1 MPKPEQEPQMPK
13 PEQEPQMPKPE
24 QEPQMPKPEESEI
37 EEIEVDA
44 DEQTVYIHTS
54 TGMIKINGEDLSMW
68 VECERYAS

>member
-1 MPKPEQEPQMPK
+1 MAYAQDDESIVDVCNRLLG
-13 PEQEPQMPKPE
+13 
-24 QEPQMPKPEESEI
+24 SEI

-44 DEQTVYIHTS
+44 DEQVVYIHTS